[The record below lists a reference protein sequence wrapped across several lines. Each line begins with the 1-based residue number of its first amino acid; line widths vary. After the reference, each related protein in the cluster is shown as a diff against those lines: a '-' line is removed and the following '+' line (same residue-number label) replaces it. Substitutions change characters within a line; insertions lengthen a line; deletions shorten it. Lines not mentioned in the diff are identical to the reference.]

1 MYCKFLVFTENY
13 PAVTVTHGS
22 EEKNP
27 QASQSSDTSVEIRK
41 MVTRTYGKPRIGEIR
56 GKNVAKDQFDEIVG
70 DNLPL
75 EDSETSVPSQS
86 EVPLVKEDMNQLDD
100 VKERSSTEQGQQV
113 KVNSSQLDAHSRKNQ
128 NDTNT
133 LTSKD
138 KTVNRTRSMSRPV
151 RSSLSKKKLDKAGN
165 SKINLKY
172 QPISKRNTSKIE
184 PKIFRTRNKE
194 YAKKVASCIE
204 ESQTEAQVDDDNESQ
219 IQIVSKRDQEANI
232 VVDDPYAFMMSQR
245 TPKQKNRR
253 GKSVKRKREKAPLL
267 LEKGTESKSRTRS
280 REKSCKAS
288 HKDLENIT
296 QVVKTPVFQLSQ
308 EDEIDV
314 DYQYMDKIQVTKKTR
329 SKKKT
334 SSDYSVEISNVPSTQ
349 DEVQALIDK
358 ISDAENFDLTT
369 MSQFQREERREKVF
383 PAASTHTL
391 KQVSF
396 KDLALQESGDCCDVP
411 IKETGMGNDD
421 DDDDGD
427 DDDTGMLIHRDDSD
441 LINLSNKPAAITAN
455 SNQLT
460 VVAEIHGEHNDEMNE
475 SLLGTVLSPKQNSV
489 KISTEKDRESPS
501 RDVPCSRQISITRGG
516 EDFNDELTDSRQ
528 SYVLA
533 EVTNVLSNVEIS
545 LKELNVSGAENEV
558 TVQVSKNESGESR
571 QQKKCVD
578 AQKLRLSKKQDK
590 LQHSIECYK
599 DEEVTVIKN
608 TAESCEISK
617 NDADL
622 NTIDIY
628 QNGFDSENTSQ
639 SVSLLPQG
647 PPVDALVK
655 VDYGLIDK
663 SIDTPKTDTQDSTS
677 LRRSKRKRK
686 GKNTSVLCSPLE
698 NDRSSLICLKPSL
711 EDSEAPIGI
720 DNGCIEA
727 VTTNETNQINIIQL
741 SGSSTCLSTEDL
753 QEKNETMP
761 GSVTEKTKGNA
772 TRHIMYVHCIFDK
785 QNWNKCKL

>member
-13 PAVTVTHGS
+13 PAITVTHGS
-22 EEKNP
+22 GEKNP

-56 GKNVAKDQFDEIVG
+56 GKSVAKDQFDEIVG

-86 EVPLVKEDMNQLDD
+86 EVRLVKEDMNQLDD
-100 VKERSSTEQGQQV
+100 VKEGSSTEQGQQV
-113 KVNSSQLDAHSRKNQ
+113 KVDSSHLDAHGRKNQ
-128 NDTNT
+128 NDTYT

-151 RSSLSKKKLDKAGN
+151 SSSLSKKKLDKAGN

-172 QPISKRNTSKIE
+172 QPISKRNKSKTE

-204 ESQTEAQVDDDNESQ
+204 ESQTEAEVDDDNESQ

-267 LEKGTESKSRTRS
+267 LEKGTEIKSRTSS
-280 REKSCKAS
+280 REKSCKTS

-296 QVVKTPVFQLSQ
+296 QAVKTPVFQFSQ
-308 EDEIDV
+308 ENEIDV
-314 DYQYMDKIQVTKKTR
+314 DYQYMNKGQVTKKTR

-369 MSQFQREERREKVF
+369 MSQFQREERRDKVF
-383 PAASTHTL
+383 PVPSTNTV
-391 KQVSF
+391 KQVTF
-396 KDLALQESGDCCDVP
+396 KDLALQESGDCCDVQV
-411 IKETGMGNDD
+411 ECEESSGGNKDD
-421 DDDDGD
+421 DD

-441 LINLSNKPAAITAN
+441 LIKFSNEQAAVL
-455 SNQLT
+455 QLT
-460 VVAEIHGEHNDEMNE
+460 VVADIHAEPSDEMNE

-489 KISTEKDRESPS
+489 KISTEKARESPS

-516 EDFNDELTDSRQ
+516 EDFTDELSDSRQ

-558 TVQVSKNESGESR
+558 TVEVSKNESGESR
-571 QQKKCVD
+571 QKKKCAD

-590 LQHSIECYK
+590 LQHSHECYK

-622 NTIDIY
+622 DKRDIY

-647 PPVDALVK
+647 PPVNALVK

-711 EDSEAPIGI
+711 GDSEAPIGI